1 MTEGGVVSPI
11 PREARPYQ
19 GQRAGLIT
27 RSLAATIDALVVGVL
42 LLSGYLGLNG
52 LLFLASPRRFQ
63 FIDTS
68 FLPVLTVG
76 AGASVLYLA
85 ATWAATGRSYGC
97 HVIGLRVV
105 DRRGR
110 HPRPL
115 TALVRAGLCV
125 FVPIGLLWCAVGR
138 NRRSLQDVVLRTSVV
153 YDWRPRAA
161 KGADLTDV
169 AV

>member
-1 MTEGGVVSPI
+1 MTEGGVTPI

-19 GQRAGLIT
+19 GQRAGVVT
-27 RSLAATIDALVVGVL
+27 RTLAASIDALVVGL
-42 LLSGYLGLNG
+42 ILLSAYLGLNG
-52 LLFLASPRRFQ
+52 LVFLVNPRTFEVV
-63 FIDTS
+63 DTS
-68 FLPVLTVG
+68 LLPVLTV
-76 AGASVLYLA
+76 AAVVATLYLA
-85 ATWAATGRSYGC
+85 AAWAATGRSYGC

-115 TALVRAGLCV
+115 AALLRAVLCV
-125 FVPIGLLWCAVGR
+125 FVPIGLFWCAVGR
-138 NRRSLQDVVLRTSVV
+138 NRHSLQDIMLRTSVV

-161 KGADLTDV
+161 RGEDLKDI

>member
-1 MTEGGVVSPI
+1 MTEGAVSPI

-19 GQRAGLIT
+19 GHRAGLVT

-52 LLFLASPRRFQ
+52 LLFLVSPRTFQ

-76 AGASVLYLA
+76 AGVSILYLA
-85 ATWAATGRSYGC
+85 AAWAATGRSYGC

-115 TALVRAGLCV
+115 AALVRAGLCV
-125 FVPIGLLWCAVGR
+125 FVPIGLFWCAVGR

-161 KGADLTDV
+161 KGAALTDV

>member
-1 MTEGGVVSPI
+1 MTEGGVSPI

-19 GQRAGLIT
+19 GQRAGLVT
-27 RSLAATIDALVVGVL
+27 RSLAGTIDALVVAAL

-52 LLFLASPRRFQ
+52 LLFLASPRTFQ

-68 FLPVLTVG
+68 FLPVLTLAMGV
-76 AGASVLYLA
+76 SILYFA

-105 DRRGR
+105 DHRGR
-110 HPRPL
+110 RLRPL
-115 TALVRAGLCV
+115 VALVRAGLCV
-125 FVPIGLLWCAVGR
+125 FVPIGLLWCVVGR
-138 NRRSLQDVVLRTSVV
+138 NRRSLQDVVLRTTVV
-153 YDWRPRAA
+153 YDWRPRA
-161 KGADLTDV
+161 GGEDLADV

>member
-1 MTEGGVVSPI
+1 MTEGGVPLI

-19 GQRAGLIT
+19 GQRAGVVT
-27 RSLAATIDALVVGVL
+27 RTLAATIDALFVGVL

-52 LLFLASPRRFQ
+52 LVFLVSPRTFQ

-68 FLPVLTVG
+68 FLFAMTAALTV
-76 AGASVLYLA
+76 STLYLA
-85 ATWAATGRSYGC
+85 AAWAATGRSYGC

-105 DRRGR
+105 DHRGR
-110 HPRPL
+110 KPRPL
-115 TALVRAGLCV
+115 AALVRAGLCV
-125 FVPIGLLWCAVGR
+125 FVPIGLFWCAVGR

-169 AV
+169 TV

>member
-1 MTEGGVVSPI
+1 MTEEGVSPI

-19 GQRAGLIT
+19 GRRAGLVSRT
-27 RSLAATIDALVVGVL
+27 LAATIDALVVGVL

-52 LLFLASPRRFQ
+52 LLFVVSPRTFQ

-68 FLPVLTVG
+68 FLPVLTVAMG
-76 AGASVLYLA
+76 VSVLYLA
-85 ATWAATGRSYGC
+85 SAWAATGRSYGC

-115 TALVRAGLCV
+115 PALVRAGLCV
-125 FVPIGLLWCAVGR
+125 FVPVGLLWCVVGR

-153 YDWRPRAA
+153 YDWRPRATP
-161 KGADLTDV
+161 GRDLTDV